1 MDKEKLTQMA
11 KYRSKIKDLYG
22 SEILIK
28 ERSGS
33 KVDIS
38 KISDVLTKDP
48 DVLYNNA
55 LKSPK
60 TAYKLSEAA
69 YYASNQYASIINY
82 YKTLFYIRYTVV
94 PYRIKKYGEKI
105 GQEVSEYDKIYS
117 RMIGAVEGINLETLL
132 PSIIEYSLIYGSCG
146 VITEKNTSSETVV
159 TFILPQEY
167 YKQVGKTQF
176 GTKIIAFNF
185 EYFDTLKT
193 KVSSASTNAV
203 EDTSFDN
210 VLSSFPKILR
220 DGYAEYQT
228 LKTNKWKIL
237 NPEVAT
243 MFTFNDMGLPPKLGA
258 YPAAVDYNQYKSIEL
273 DAAEQKL
280 DKILSHQIP
289 TDSNG
294 NLIMEV
300 DEAIDISSE
309 LRKSLSSIP
318 NVKVITTFGPTE
330 LHDLSSS
337 RKEEMD
343 VITNAYQNIYSSAG
357 VDYHIFYSDKDLKA
371 TILRDKAFI
380 WDFLQPVILFYNI
393 SINNLINFKPYQA
406 KINLLPISVQ
416 LEDTDVQ
423 RYIEY
428 AGAGIGR
435 LQAVVAAGIKQ
446 IDLESLADLEEYLDL
461 DTILKP
467 LQSMYTSSYR
477 VNQQNKEKEKDEEKE
492 VIKEE
497 EKEVTQEV

>member
-1 MDKEKLTQMA
+1 MDNEKLTQMA
-11 KYRSKIKDLYG
+11 RYRSKLKDLYG
-22 SEILIK
+22 SEILIN

-33 KVDIS
+33 QVNIKQ
-38 KISDVLTKDP
+38 ISDVLTKDP
-48 DVLYNNA
+48 DTLYNNA
-55 LKSPK
+55 LKAPK

-82 YKTLFYIRYTVV
+82 YKTFFYIRYTVV
-94 PYRIKKYGEKI
+94 PYKIKKDEEKI
-105 GQEVSEYDKIYS
+105 GQKALGYDKIYS

-132 PSIIEYSLIYGSCG
+132 PSILEYSLIYGSCG
-146 VITEKNTSSETVV
+146 VITEKNTSSESIV

-185 EYFDTLKT
+185 EYFDMLKN
-193 KVSSASTNAV
+193 KVTGSSANAV
-203 EDTSFDN
+203 EDTTFDS

-220 DGYAEYQT
+220 DGYAEY
-228 LKTNKWKIL
+228 LLSKTNKWKIL

-243 MFTFNDMGLPPKLGA
+243 MFTFNDIGLPPKLGA
-258 YPAAVDYNQYKSIEL
+258 YPAAVDYNQYKSIGL

-309 LRKSLSSIP
+309 LRKALAGIP

-337 RKEEMD
+337 KREEMD
-343 VITNAYQNIYSSAG
+343 VVSQAYQNIYNSAG
-357 VDYHIFYSDKDLKA
+357 VDYHIFYSDKDLEA
-371 TILRDKAFI
+371 TIKRDKAFV
-380 WDFLQPVILFYNI
+380 WDFLQTVMLFYNVT
-393 SINNLINFKPYQA
+393 INNLINFKPYQA
-406 KINLLPISVQ
+406 KINLLPISIQ
-416 LEDTDVQ
+416 LEDKDVQ

-435 LQAVVAAGIKQ
+435 LQAVVATGIKQ
-446 IDLESLADLEEYLDL
+446 IDLQDIATLEDYLDL

-477 VNQQNKEKEKDEEKE
+477 VNQQNNEE
-492 VIKEE
+492 EE
-497 EKEVTQEV
+497 EKKDNKVLKETQEV

>member
-1 MDKEKLTQMA
+1 MDNEKLTQMA
-11 KYRSKIKDLYG
+11 KYRSKLKDLYG
-22 SEILIK
+22 SEILIN

-33 KVDIS
+33 QVTIKQ
-38 KISDVLTKDP
+38 ISDVLTKDP
-48 DVLYNNA
+48 DLLYNNA
-55 LKSPK
+55 LKAPK

-82 YKTLFYIRYTVV
+82 YKTFFYIRYMVI
-94 PYRIKKYGEKI
+94 PYKIKKDEEKI
-105 GQEVSEYDKIYS
+105 GQDALEYDKIYS
-117 RMIGAVEGINLETLL
+117 RMIGAIEGINLETLL
-132 PSIIEYSLIYGSCG
+132 PSILEYSLIYGSCG
-146 VITEKNTSSETVV
+146 VITEKNTSSESIV

-167 YKQVGKTQF
+167 YKQVGQTQF

-185 EYFDTLKT
+185 EYFDMLKN
-193 KVSSASTNAV
+193 KVSGSSTNAV
-203 EDTSFDN
+203 EDTTFDSILN
-210 VLSSFPKILR
+210 SFPKVLR
-220 DGYAEYQT
+220 EGYAEY
-228 LKTNKWKIL
+228 LLSKANKWKIL

-243 MFTFNDMGLPPKLGA
+243 MFTFNDIGLPPKLGA

-309 LRKSLSSIP
+309 LRKSLASIP

-343 VITNAYQNIYSSAG
+343 VINQAYQNIYSSAG
-357 VDYHIFYSDKDLKA
+357 VDYHIFYSDKDLEA
-371 TILRDKAFI
+371 TIKRDKAFV
-380 WDFLQPVILFYNI
+380 WDFLQNVMLFYNVT
-393 SINNLINFKPYQA
+393 INNLINFKPYQA

-416 LEDTDVQ
+416 LEDKDVQ

-435 LQAVVAAGIKQ
+435 LQAVVATGIKQ
-446 IDLESLADLEEYLDL
+446 IDLESLATLEEHLDL

-477 VNQQNKEKEKDEEKE
+477 VNQQNANE
-492 VIKEE
+492 EE
-497 EKEVTQEV
+497 EKSNKTLKDTEETQEV

>member
-11 KYRSKIKDLYG
+11 KYRSKLKDLYG
-22 SEILIK
+22 SEILIN

-33 KVDIS
+33 QVNIKQ
-38 KISDVLTKDP
+38 ISDVLTKDP
-48 DVLYNNA
+48 DLLYNNA
-55 LKSPK
+55 LKTPK

-82 YKTLFYIRYTVV
+82 YKTFFYIRYTVI
-94 PYRIKKYGEKI
+94 PYKIKKGEEKI
-105 GQEVSEYDKIYS
+105 GQEALEYDKIYS

-132 PSIIEYSLIYGSCG
+132 PSILEYSLIYGSCG
-146 VITEKNTSSETVV
+146 VITEKNTSSESIV
-159 TFILPQEY
+159 TFILPQKY
-167 YKQVGKTQF
+167 YKQVGKTQIRK
-176 GTKIIAFNF
+176 KIIAFNF
-185 EYFDTLKT
+185 EYFDMLKN
-193 KVSSASTNAV
+193 KVSGSSTNAV
-203 EDTSFDN
+203 EDTTFES
-210 VLSSFPKILR
+210 VLNSFPKILR
-220 DGYAEYQT
+220 DGYAEY
-228 LKTNKWKIL
+228 LLSKANKWKIL

-243 MFTFNDMGLPPKLGA
+243 MFTFNDIGLPPKLGA

-309 LRKSLSSIP
+309 LRKSLASIP

-343 VITNAYQNIYSSAG
+343 VINQAYQNIYSSAG
-357 VDYHIFYSDKDLKA
+357 VDYHIFYSDKDLEA
-371 TILRDKAFI
+371 TIKRDKAFV
-380 WDFLQPVILFYNI
+380 WDFLQTVMLFYNVT
-393 SINNLINFKPYQA
+393 INNLINFKPYQA

-416 LEDTDVQ
+416 LEDKDVQ

-446 IDLESLADLEEYLDL
+446 IDLESLATLEEYLDL

-477 VNQQNKEKEKDEEKE
+477 VNQRNAN
-492 VIKEE
+492 EE
-497 EKEVTQEV
+497 EEEESNKTLKDTEETQEV

>member
-1 MDKEKLTQMA
+1 MDNEKLTQMA
-11 KYRSKIKDLYG
+11 KYRSKLKDLYG
-22 SEILIK
+22 SEILIN

-33 KVDIS
+33 QVNINQ
-38 KISDVLTKDP
+38 ISDVLTKYP
-48 DVLYNNA
+48 DTLYNNA
-55 LKSPK
+55 LKTPK

-82 YKTLFYIRYTVV
+82 YKTFFYIRYTVV
-94 PYRIKKYGEKI
+94 PYKIKKDEEKI
-105 GQEVSEYDKIYS
+105 GQKALGYDKIYS

-132 PSIIEYSLIYGSCG
+132 PSILEYSLIYGSCG
-146 VITEKNTSSETVV
+146 VITEKNTSSESIV

-185 EYFDTLKT
+185 EYFDMLKN
-193 KVSSASTNAV
+193 KVTGSSANAV
-203 EDTSFDN
+203 EDTTFDS

-220 DGYAEYQT
+220 DGYAEY
-228 LKTNKWKIL
+228 LLSKTNKWKIL

-243 MFTFNDMGLPPKLGA
+243 MFTFNDIGLPPKLGA
-258 YPAAVDYNQYKSIEL
+258 YPAAVDYNQYKSIGL

-309 LRKSLSSIP
+309 LRKALAGIP

-337 RKEEMD
+337 KREEMD
-343 VITNAYQNIYSSAG
+343 VVSQAYQNIYNSAG
-357 VDYHIFYSDKDLKA
+357 VDYHIFYSDKDLEA
-371 TILRDKAFI
+371 TIKRDKAFV
-380 WDFLQPVILFYNI
+380 WDFLQTVMLFYNVT
-393 SINNLINFKPYQA
+393 INNLINFKPYQA
-406 KINLLPISVQ
+406 KINLLPISIQ
-416 LEDTDVQ
+416 LEDKDVQ

-435 LQAVVAAGIKQ
+435 LQAVVATGIKQ
-446 IDLESLADLEEYLDL
+446 IDLEDMAALEDYLNL

-467 LQSMYTSSYR
+467 LQSMYTSSYK
-477 VNQQNKEKEKDEEKE
+477 VNQQNKEE
-492 VIKEE
+492 EE
-497 EKEVTQEV
+497 EKDNKVLKDTKETQEV

>member
-1 MDKEKLTQMA
+1 MDNERLTQMA
-11 KYRSKIKDLYG
+11 KYRSKLKDLYG
-22 SEILIK
+22 SEILIN

-33 KVDIS
+33 QVTIKQ
-38 KISDVLTKDP
+38 ISDVLTKDP

-55 LKSPK
+55 LKTPK

-82 YKTLFYIRYTVV
+82 YKTFFYIRYTVV
-94 PYRIKKYGEKI
+94 PYKLKKEQEKI
-105 GQEVSEYDKIYS
+105 GQEALEYDKIYS

-132 PSIIEYSLIYGSCG
+132 PSILEYSLIYGSCG
-146 VITEKNTSSETVV
+146 VITEKNTSSESIV

-167 YKQVGKTQF
+167 YKQVGQTQF

-185 EYFDTLKT
+185 EYFDTLKN
-193 KVSSASTNAV
+193 KVSGSSTNAV
-203 EDTSFDN
+203 EDTTFDSILN
-210 VLSSFPKILR
+210 SFPKILR
-220 DGYAEYQT
+220 DGYAEY
-228 LKTNKWKIL
+228 LLSKTNKWKIL

-243 MFTFNDMGLPPKLGA
+243 MFTFNDIGLPPKLGA

-309 LRKSLSSIP
+309 LRKSLASIP

-343 VITNAYQNIYSSAG
+343 VISQAYQNIYSSAG
-357 VDYHIFYSDKDLKA
+357 VDYHIFYSDKDLEA
-371 TILRDKAFI
+371 TIKRDKAFV
-380 WDFLQPVILFYNI
+380 WDFLQTVMLFYNVT
-393 SINNLINFKPYQA
+393 INNLINFKPYQA

-416 LEDTDVQ
+416 LEDKDVQ

-435 LQAVVAAGIKQ
+435 LQAVVATGIKQ
-446 IDLESLADLEEYLDL
+446 IDLENLATLEEYLDL

-477 VNQQNKEKEKDEEKE
+477 VNQRNANEE
-492 VIKEE
+492 EE
-497 EKEVTQEV
+497 EKTDKTLKDTEETQEV